1 MDLSPRY
8 LKVYRLSEPANRK
21 QILEAAKAENPSRW
35 SQNVRNSEPVGSGH
49 VKPGKTSAA
58 GRAIERSLKSGKGD
72 NYLEKRREAVDNHGD
87 LLVLP
92 ALRIRSF

>member
-35 SQNVRNSEPVGSGH
+35 SQNVRNSEPVGP
-49 VKPGKTSAA
+49 VTLNPEKP
-58 GRAIERSLKSGKGD
+58 
-72 NYLEKRREAVDNHGD
+72 
-87 LLVLP
+87 VLP
-92 ALRIRSF
+92 VEQLNAA